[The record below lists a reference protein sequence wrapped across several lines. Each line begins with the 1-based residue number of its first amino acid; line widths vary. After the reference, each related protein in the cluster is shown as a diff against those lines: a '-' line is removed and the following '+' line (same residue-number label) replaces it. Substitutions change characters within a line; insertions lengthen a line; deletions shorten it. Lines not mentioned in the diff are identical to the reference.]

1 MSEKFKKWRVQ
12 VSGRMKL
19 KQTLETFQDCLSPE
33 TGKYVCAPCSNC
45 KGQYRDLITEYGLKE
60 KCNLAYGGLVEL
72 VVNAMADLPKP
83 YIEWDQQA

>member
-1 MSEKFKKWRVQ
+1 
-12 VSGRMKL
+12 MKL

-60 KCNLAYGGLVEL
+60 KCNLAYGSLVEL